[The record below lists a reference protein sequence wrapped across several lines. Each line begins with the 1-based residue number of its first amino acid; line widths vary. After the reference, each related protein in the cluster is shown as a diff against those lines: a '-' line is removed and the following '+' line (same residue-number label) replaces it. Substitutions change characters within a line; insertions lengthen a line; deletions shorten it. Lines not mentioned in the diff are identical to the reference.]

1 MEVSSAAHCQSG
13 GPRSGRS
20 SIGFILQAF
29 PAVFAL
35 GAATYKSVRNLL
47 MVSEE
52 GKEDGHRTSLCRVRA
67 RPLVA
72 QARGGRWSGYL
83 AKERI
88 RTAMGA
94 QKVSGDGGGLER
106 MLDFPLRL
114 EVITQRNATSLSHT
128 SLVMFQFPR
137 HLGRE
142 QQPESLSDQSNAAP
156 SSFTYT
162 PNKRGPSLGVRG
174 GGGDWNK

>member
-1 MEVSSAAHCQSG
+1 
-13 GPRSGRS
+13 
-20 SIGFILQAF
+20 
-29 PAVFAL
+29 
-35 GAATYKSVRNLL
+35 
-47 MVSEE
+47 
-52 GKEDGHRTSLCRVRA
+52 
-67 RPLVA
+67 
-72 QARGGRWSGYL
+72 
-83 AKERI
+83 
-88 RTAMGA
+88 MGA
-94 QKVSGDGGGLER
+94 HKVSGDGGGLER

-162 PNKRGPSLGVRG
+162 PNKRGPSLAVR